1 MEFRRIIQS
10 TCVPALERQNA
21 AIALK
26 AGKTFSQ
33 RNAHAHTHTGPK
45 AYCSIHHHDKTLRS
59 DQNQSVLHQCDS
71 RRSRQ
76 EGTPCPPA
84 ARAVNA
90 TLRNTL
96 TCHCHSINQPLGR
109 KRKHSQ
115 SEQTRTRKHLRN
127 RSRYQ
132 CHHGYRSLRCLC
144 RSVCSAASTGSKLIC
159 RLQSRSRL
167 DTVHCVSNVAA
178 GKKTEHK
185 EKNVIKYKDMKLTY

>member
-1 MEFRRIIQS
+1 MKSWMEFRRIIQAAC
-10 TCVPALERQNA
+10 CVPALEKEKA

-33 RNAHAHTHTGPK
+33 RTTHAHTRTGPK
-45 AYCSIHHHDKTLRS
+45 AYYSIHHHDKTLRS
-59 DQNQSVLHQCDS
+59 DQSQSVLHQCDS

-90 TLRNTL
+90 TPRNTL
-96 TCHCHSINQPLGR
+96 TCHCHSINQPLG
-109 KRKHSQ
+109 RKHSQ

-132 CHHGYRSLRCLC
+132 SHHGYRSPRCLC
-144 RSVCSAASTGSKLIC
+144 RSVRSAASTGSKLIC
-159 RLQSRSRL
+159 SLQSRSRL
-167 DTVHCVSNVAA
+167 DTVPCVSNVAA
-178 GKKTEHK
+178 GKKWAQRK
-185 EKNVIKYKDMKLTY
+185 ERYQI